1 MIEEPMNSYWKYIKH
16 PRGDV
21 RNWLEYFYPQERV
34 NKIFNN
40 YYSFKILN
48 KKSDKNDF
56 TKIIIHTKARIDVCR
71 ILIRKFKKRYGL
83 LLERYKGSLMS
94 EIIYTSIEPLFLKDV
109 TSQLKTMKSI

>member
-1 MIEEPMNSYWKYIKH
+1 MNSYWKYIKH

-40 YYSFKILN
+40 YYLFKILN
-48 KKSDKNDF
+48 KKSDKNEF

-71 ILIRKFKKRYGL
+71 SLIHKFKQRYGL
-83 LLERYKGSLMS
+83 LLERYKGSLIS
-94 EIIYTSIEPLFLKDV
+94 EIIYTSIEPLFKRCNFS
-109 TSQLKTMKSI
+109 T